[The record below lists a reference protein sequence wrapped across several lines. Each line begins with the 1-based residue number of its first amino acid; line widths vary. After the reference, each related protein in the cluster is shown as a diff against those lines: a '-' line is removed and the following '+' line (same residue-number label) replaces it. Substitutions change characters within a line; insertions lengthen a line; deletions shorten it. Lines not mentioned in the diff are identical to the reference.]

1 MRTLSECDAVHD
13 VIRLVVN
20 QFQLDMFLVASHYFA
35 GSVVI
40 DVMRTEDRF
49 DIVRTERIEFLQ
61 VIEEFRCDVSE
72 VDLRIYIDDGANR
85 RVKASTFSTF
95 MDNPAA

>member
-72 VDLRIYIDDGANR
+72 R
-85 RVKASTFSTF
+85 RWFV
-95 MDNPAA
+95 PAEYVVTHILQIVG

>member
-20 QFQLDMFLVASHYFA
+20 QFQLDMFLIASHYFA

-49 DIVRTERIEFLQ
+49 DIVRTERVEFLQ

-72 VDLRIYIDDGANR
+72 VDLRIYIDDGA
-85 RVKASTFSTF
+85 VKASTFSTF

>member
-1 MRTLSECDAVHD
+1 MRTLSECDTVHD

-20 QFQLDMFLVASHYFA
+20 QFQLDMFLIASHYFA

-61 VIEEFRCDVSE
+61 IIEEFRCDVSE
-72 VDLRIYIDDGANR
+72 VDLRIYIDDGAGLFRQN
-85 RVKASTFSTF
+85 
-95 MDNPAA
+95 ML

>member
-20 QFQLDMFLVASHYFA
+20 QFQLDMFLIASHYFA

-72 VDLRIYIDDGANR
+72 VCLLYTSD
-85 RVKASTFSTF
+85 
-95 MDNPAA
+95 AADE

>member
-20 QFQLDMFLVASHYFA
+20 QFQLDMFLIASHYFA

-49 DIVRTERIEFLQ
+49 DIVRTERVEFLQ
-61 VIEEFRCDVSE
+61 VCLLYTSDAA
-72 VDLRIYIDDGANR
+72 DD
-85 RVKASTFSTF
+85 
-95 MDNPAA
+95 

>member
-20 QFQLDMFLVASHYFA
+20 QFQLDMFLIASHYFA

-72 VDLRIYIDDGANR
+72 VDLRIYIDDGAGLFRQN
-85 RVKASTFSTF
+85 
-95 MDNPAA
+95 ML

>member
-61 VIEEFRCDVSE
+61 VIEELRCDVSE
-72 VDLRIYIDDGANR
+72 VDLRIYIDDGAGLFRQN
-85 RVKASTFSTF
+85 
-95 MDNPAA
+95 ML

>member
-72 VDLRIYIDDGANR
+72 VDLRIYIDDGAGLFRQN
-85 RVKASTFSTF
+85 
-95 MDNPAA
+95 ML

>member
-20 QFQLDMFLVASHYFA
+20 QFQLDMFLIASHYFA

-49 DIVRTERIEFLQ
+49 DIVRTERVEFLQ
-61 VIEEFRCDVSE
+61 VIEELRCDVSE
-72 VDLRIYIDDGANR
+72 VVLRIDIDDGAGLFRQNIL
-85 RVKASTFSTF
+85 
-95 MDNPAA
+95 

>member
-72 VDLRIYIDDGANR
+72 VDLRIYIDDGAV
-85 RVKASTFSTF
+85 RVR
-95 MDNPAA
+95 

>member
-13 VIRLVVN
+13 IIRLVVN
-20 QFQLDMFLVASHYFA
+20 EFQLDMFLIASYYFA

-72 VDLRIYIDDGANR
+72 VDLRIYIDDGAGLFRQN
-85 RVKASTFSTF
+85 
-95 MDNPAA
+95 ML

>member
-20 QFQLDMFLVASHYFA
+20 QFQLDMFLIASHYFA

-49 DIVRTERIEFLQ
+49 DIVRTERVEFLQ

-72 VDLRIYIDDGANR
+72 VDLRIYIDDGAGLFRQN
-85 RVKASTFSTF
+85 
-95 MDNPAA
+95 ML